1 MESQSFNTER
11 RYLLTTKQTILLTHK
26 VSSSKTNTALLSSVI
41 RGILM
46 ESSRLTP
53 EDIPSSKGRENHL
66 LLGDQLLKEDPIRL
80 DLVQIVTVRKL
91 FILKI
96 LLAELSLIAKTNL
109 NQSMSVIQRL
119 TKLRRTTRTGL

>member
-1 MESQSFNTER
+1 MRLHKALPPVRTR
-11 RYLLTTKQTILLTHK
+11 RCILKTLKETPRWTKM
-26 VSSSKTNTALLSSVI
+26 ALLSSVI

-66 LLGDQLLKEDPIRL
+66 LLGDQLLKEGPIRL